1 MEILGLTC
9 MNCGNTVRE
18 LHTEVTTES
27 VVRHTDKMKQ
37 QFGIIMQEYLSILKV
52 SFYLGD

>member
-1 MEILGLTC
+1 MEILGLTY

-27 VVRHTDKMKQ
+27 VVRHADKMKQ
-37 QFGIIMQEYLSILKV
+37 QLGIIMQEYLSIFKV

>member
-1 MEILGLTC
+1 MEILGFTC

-18 LHTEVTTES
+18 LHAEVTTES
-27 VVRHTDKMKQ
+27 VVRHMDKMKQ
-37 QFGIIMQEYLSILKV
+37 QLGIIMQEYLSILKV

>member
-9 MNCGNTVRE
+9 MNCGNTGRE

>member
-1 MEILGLTC
+1 

-37 QFGIIMQEYLSILKV
+37 QLGIIMQEYLSILNV
-52 SFYLGD
+52 SFYLRD

>member
-1 MEILGLTC
+1 MEILGLAC

-18 LHTEVTTES
+18 LHTEVTTDS

-37 QFGIIMQEYLSILKV
+37 QLGIIMHEYLSILNV
-52 SFYLGD
+52 SFYLRD